1 MPPGYLRVVVRLDFA
16 NGRYVYL
23 SGMRDVDDVWMSG
36 TNSRG
41 RSVLVRRDLVRATV
55 PAG

>member
-1 MPPGYLRVVVRLDFA
+1 MWRVDFL

-23 SGMRDVDDVWMSG
+23 SDVTELDDRWLRG
-36 TNSRG
+36 LNLRG
-41 RSVLVRRDLVRATV
+41 RSILVRRDLVRATA

>member
-1 MPPGYLRVVVRLDFA
+1 VVVRLDFL

-23 SGMRDVDDVWMSG
+23 SDVRDLDDQWMSG

-41 RSVLVRRDLVRATV
+41 RSILVRRDLVRATV

>member
-1 MPPGYLRVVVRLDFA
+1 VI

-23 SGMRDVDDVWMSG
+23 SDVGEVDDWWLCG
-36 TNSRG
+36 WNLRG
-41 RSVLVRRDLVRATV
+41 RSILVRRDLVRATA

>member
-1 MPPGYLRVVVRLDFA
+1 MVRLDFS
-16 NGRYVYL
+16 NGRYLYL
-23 SGMRDVDDVWMSG
+23 SDVRDVNDVWMSG

-41 RSVLVRRDLVRATV
+41 RSILVRRDLVRATV